1 MSQLDEKGAAA
12 NTAAASQAPSAPS
25 RFPTGL
31 YGINPDWEDFT
42 RLYKAI
48 EQACQAGLPVLQWR
62 RKNLNAEQALEQSS
76 QILSL
81 CQHYGTLLMIND
93 DWRLAL
99 EIGADGVHLGR
110 DDESVA
116 TVRQELAS
124 IPQAKPLL
132 IGVSCYNRLDL
143 AQQAIEDQLDY
154 FAFGALYTS
163 SVKPEAVNAP
173 LDLFAQARSH
183 FTQAE
188 RPTMV
193 GIGGITLA
201 NARQVIQAGCESLA
215 VISGLF
221 EQDDIGATTRQF
233 INLFNEYYVKQ

>member
-1 MSQLDEKGAAA
+1 MSQLHEKGAAA
-12 NTAAASQAPSAPS
+12 KTEVASQAPSTQL

-31 YGINPDWEDFT
+31 YGINPDWDDFS

-62 RKNLNAEQALEQSS
+62 RKNLSAEQALEQASLI
-76 QILSL
+76 QAL

-93 DWRLAL
+93 NWRLAL

-116 TVRQELAS
+116 IVRQELAN
-124 IPQAKPLL
+124 IPHAKSLL

-143 AQQAIEDQLDY
+143 AQQAIKDKLDY
-154 FAFGALYTS
+154 FAFGALFTS

-173 LDLFAQARSH
+173 LDLFAQARTH

-201 NARQVIQAGCESLA
+201 NARQVIQTGCESLA